1 MRLGVVLE
9 AFADRTLE
17 DALELLA
24 ATAPQISALEVGV
37 GGFGPT
43 PHCDVPLLL
52 RDEAAR
58 REWLRRISERGF
70 FVSAL
75 NASGNPLDPDAGVAH
90 RHDEDLRNAVRL
102 AAALGVDR

>member
-17 DALELLA
+17 EALELLA

-58 REWLRRISERGF
+58 RDWLRRGNQRWVF
-70 FVSAL
+70 RPPPHSASQSCGSR
-75 NASGNPLDPDAGVAH
+75 SGGWQPPVYHCSNTPPI
-90 RHDEDLRNAVRL
+90 
-102 AAALGVDR
+102 LGTAP